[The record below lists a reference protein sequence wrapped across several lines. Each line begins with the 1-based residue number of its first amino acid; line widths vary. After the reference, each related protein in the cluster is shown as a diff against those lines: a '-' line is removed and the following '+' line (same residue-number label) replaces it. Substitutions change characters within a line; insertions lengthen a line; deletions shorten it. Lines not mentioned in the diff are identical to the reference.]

1 MHAMQICK
9 HTHHDIQGMIIML
22 VMVSAAGL
30 AAGLIGTMIMHGL
43 GVHCSKR
50 LLCSAVIEL
59 LERQASED

>member
-1 MHAMQICK
+1 
-9 HTHHDIQGMIIML
+9 ML
-22 VMVSAAGL
+22 VMVSAARL